1 MFNWFRNRKREKL
14 LQTPFPGEWRDILA
28 ERVAHFSFLSPDE
41 KTKLE
46 ELVRFFIAE
55 KTFEGC
61 GGLDMTD
68 EIRVVIAAEAC
79 LLVLGLPSYQY
90 KRLESILVY
99 PTTVTI
105 PNTRQSVFTENFSIV
120 PDNQAILGQAWM
132 NGPVIL
138 VWDAVVRDARHPE
151 RGHNVVY
158 HEFAHILDMRD
169 GTADGTPEL
178 HTTKLFKAWVEVC
191 SKEYFRL
198 QKRVKGG
205 KKTMLDSYGAV
216 HEAEFFAVATELF
229 FDRPR
234 QMRRERPE
242 LYEVL
247 AAYYRQDAAARKD
260 VFQAQENT
268 SIT

>member
-1 MFNWFRNRKREKL
+1 MFNWWRKRARKKL
-14 LQTPFPGEWRDILA
+14 LSTPFPQKWREILL
-28 ERVAHFSFLSPDE
+28 ERVAHYRYLLDE
-41 KTKLE
+41 ERDQLEKLI
-46 ELVRFFIAE
+46 RYFIAE
-55 KTFEGC
+55 KNFEGC
-61 GGLDMTD
+61 GGLTMTD
-68 EIRVVIAAEAC
+68 EIKVVIAAEAC
-79 LLVLGLPSYQY
+79 LLVLGLPPFQY
-90 KRLESILVY
+90 KDLISVLVY
-99 PTTVTI
+99 PSTI
-105 PNTRQSVFTENFSIV
+105 ILPEKRESVFSEGGTIV
-120 PDNQAILGQAWM
+120 PHRQAILGQAM
-132 NGPVIL
+132 QNGPVLL

-178 HTTKLFKAWVEVC
+178 QTTKLFRAWVEVC

-198 QKRVKGG
+198 QKRSSAG
-205 KKTMLDSYGAV
+205 KKTLLDSYGAV

-247 AAYYRQDAAARKD
+247 SAYYRQDTAGRKD
-260 VFQAQENT
+260 EYDQKTQL
-268 SIT
+268 

>member
-1 MFNWFRNRKREKL
+1 MFNWFRKRARKKVLE
-14 LQTPFPGEWRDILA
+14 TPFPQNWRDILTD
-28 ERVAHFSFLSPDE
+28 RVAYYSYQSEME
-41 KTKLE
+41 KAYLE
-46 ELVRFFIAE
+46 ELIQYFIAE
-55 KTFEGC
+55 KNFEGC
-61 GGLDMTD
+61 GGLEITD
-68 EIRVVIAAEAC
+68 EIKVVIAAEAS
-79 LLVLGLPSYQY
+79 LLVLGLPSFQY
-90 KRLESILVY
+90 KDLKSVLVY
-99 PTTVTI
+99 PTTITL
-105 PNTRQSVFTENFSIV
+105 PERRPGAFTEGLSIV
-120 PDNQAILGQAWM
+120 PDRQAILGQAM
-132 NGPVIL
+132 LNGPVLL

-178 HTTKLFKAWVEVC
+178 QTTKLYRAWVEVC

-198 QKRVKGG
+198 QKRSAAG
-205 KKTMLDSYGAV
+205 KKTLLDSYGAV

-247 AAYYRQDAAARKD
+247 SAYYRQDTAARKD
-260 VFQAQENT
+260 LYDK
-268 SIT
+268 SSRL